1 MKRNYKLAANFNV
14 VEITIDAED
23 YDNYVSQLQLENEN
37 LIEMGL
43 DPLCIDDEETWIVHI
58 LQREYD
64 ILSAIKI
71 VDPLKTRLTENTI
84 NKKEIE
90 KKDPPSKDQI
100 SYGLSLG
107 IKDPENMSKSELRL
121 AIKEALNKRNR

>member
-14 VEITIDAED
+14 VEITIDTED

-43 DPLCIDDEETWIVHI
+43 DPLNILDEESWIVRT

-71 VDPLKTRLTENTI
+71 VDPLKTRLTENTN

-90 KKDPPSKDQI
+90 KKDPPSQDQI

-107 IKDPENMSKSELRL
+107 IKDPENMSKSELRI

>member
-14 VEITIDAED
+14 VELTIDTED
-23 YDNYVSQLQLENEN
+23 YDNYVSQIQLENEN

-71 VDPLKTRLTENTI
+71 VDPLKTRLTENI
-84 NKKEIE
+84 
-90 KKDPPSKDQI
+90 
-100 SYGLSLG
+100 
-107 IKDPENMSKSELRL
+107 
-121 AIKEALNKRNR
+121 A

>member
-43 DPLCIDDEETWIVHI
+43 DPLNILDEESWIVRV

-64 ILSAIKI
+64 MLSAIKT
-71 VDPLKTRLTENTI
+71 VDPIQTRLIENTM
-84 NKKEIE
+84 KKREAE
-90 KKDPPSKDQI
+90 QKDPPSKDQI

-107 IKDPENMSKSELRL
+107 IKDPENMSKGELRI

>member
-14 VEITIDAED
+14 VELTIDSED
-23 YDNYVSQLQLENEN
+23 YENYVNQIQFENEN

-43 DPLCIDDEETWIVHI
+43 DPMNILDEEMWIVRV

-64 ILSAIKI
+64 MLSAIKVVNPI
-71 VDPLKTRLTENTI
+71 AVKVQENTAK
-84 NKKEIE
+84 NKEIVQD
-90 KKDPPSKDQI
+90 DPPSQDQI

-107 IKDPENMSKSELRL
+107 LKNPEKMSKTELRF
-121 AIKEALNKRNR
+121 AIRDALNKRNR

>member
-14 VEITIDAED
+14 VELTIDSED
-23 YDNYVSQLQLENEN
+23 YDNYVSQIQLENEN
-37 LIEMGL
+37 LTEMGL
-43 DPLCIDDEETWIVHI
+43 DPLCILDEESWIVRV

-64 ILSAIKI
+64 MLSAIKI

-90 KKDPPSKDQI
+90 KKDPPSQDQI

-107 IKDPENMSKSELRL
+107 IKDPENMSKSELRI

>member
-14 VEITIDAED
+14 VELTIDTED

-37 LIEMGL
+37 LTEMGL

-58 LQREYD
+58 LQMEYD

-71 VDPLKTRLTENTI
+71 VDPLKTRLTENTM